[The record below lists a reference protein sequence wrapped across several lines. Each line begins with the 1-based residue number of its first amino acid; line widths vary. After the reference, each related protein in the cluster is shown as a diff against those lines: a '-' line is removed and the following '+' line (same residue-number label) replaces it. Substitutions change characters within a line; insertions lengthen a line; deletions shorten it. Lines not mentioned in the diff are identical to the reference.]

1 MTQRIGYVK
10 GLFFGVVMLF
20 GQDLEL
26 SGITAEI
33 ELIGLES
40 DRAVVSELSPQD
52 LMTMSPIETR
62 IRSALTQAA
71 PEEVV
76 KGRHETSVETASRDQ
91 VSVAEVIES
100 LEARK
105 DLGEKAGE
113 LAEEVGKGL
122 EEKDEEEQRQE
133 EAPFV
138 EAALRALSGL
148 STDLSRDAQDE
159 LGRDGEEQANLSA
172 DHAEQAAKQDKE
184 IATLRERLS
193 ERYKDA
199 PDAVQATHLEKFD
212 AATEA
217 VKAARDDRQATE
229 MRELVEKQSRKQASL
244 THEDPTRQ

>member
-20 GQDLEL
+20 GQELEL
-26 SGITAEI
+26 NGITAEI

-76 KGRHETSVETASRDQ
+76 KRHETSVETASRDQ

-148 STDLSRDAQDE
+148 PTDLSRDAQDE
-159 LGRDGEEQANLSA
+159 LGRDGEEQANLGV
-172 DHAEQAAKQDKE
+172 DHAEQAATQDKE

-229 MRELVEKQSRKQASL
+229 MRELVEKQSRIQASP

>member
-1 MTQRIGYVK
+1 MTQRISYVD
-10 GLFFGVVMLF
+10 GFLLSVVMLV
-20 GQDLEL
+20 GQVQEHR
-26 SGITAEI
+26 GITAEI
-33 ELIGLES
+33 ELIGLQS
-40 DRAVVSELSPQD
+40 GGAVVSELSRQD
-52 LMTMSPIETR
+52 QMTMSPTETH

-71 PEEVV
+71 LEEVG
-76 KGRHETSVETASRDQ
+76 KGGHEISVETASRDQ

-105 DLGEKAGE
+105 DLGENADA
-113 LAEEVGKGL
+113 LAEDVAKRL
-122 EEKDEEEQRQE
+122 EEKDEEQQRQD

-148 STDLSRDAQDE
+148 PTDLSPDAQDK
-159 LGRDGEEQANLSA
+159 LGRDGEEQANLVA
-172 DHAEQAAKQDKE
+172 DHVEQAAKQDKE

-193 ERYKDA
+193 ERYEDA

-212 AATEA
+212 AAAEA

-229 MRELVEKQSRKQASL
+229 MRELVEKQSRIQASP